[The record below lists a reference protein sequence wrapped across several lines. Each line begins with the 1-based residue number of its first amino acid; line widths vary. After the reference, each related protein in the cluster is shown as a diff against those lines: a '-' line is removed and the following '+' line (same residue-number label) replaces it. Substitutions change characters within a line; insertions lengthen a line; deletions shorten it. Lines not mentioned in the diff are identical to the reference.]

1 MSIEL
6 FKDLLQQAFGPALV
20 FPFLTTKDARE
31 LRRVCRDFLGIVAAF
46 RWHDMRTRVEKLALW
61 RRCFPNA
68 TACLISVW
76 ANVDGLVHGSFEGI
90 KWVECLRWSEW
101 YSSEYPSLF
110 ASAETLHIDKM
121 HASVDG
127 VRRVDPRCLLRV
139 RDLTIRCNLNDEHLK
154 HLAGVR
160 KLKVSGYYFSFT
172 DAGLNMLDRV
182 ESLSLH
188 RLVNYSMDPL
198 VPTLVPTLG
207 PPLVPPAFTD
217 AALAGLRSL
226 TNLCLDGV
234 HCTFTAAKLALLPLC
249 SLDLKSVDM
258 VICAGQLAALRNL
271 SFLCVSHC
279 PNVELGDEDILEM
292 SDLTQLVLDSCPA
305 QITSGGLCQLVKMQ
319 LAHGKKLKVLK
330 SPYEFEFKDRR
341 PEDDYGGYGELWPA
355 TWPWSLTLYPKKM
368 REKVMADR
376 QAILGDVDGNINYWG
391 SSLEIQTALEK
402 VAVCCLFQISI
413 VDCPLVSFTLEEYR
427 WLISPV
433 LFVGIESWLI
443 TGFEED
449 DNDEDEENGEDGE
462 DSEDDVNSVDY
473 GDEVEHEV
481 EK

>member
-1 MSIEL
+1 MSIEPL
-6 FKDLLQQAFGPALV
+6 TDLLQQAFGPALV

-76 ANVDGLVHGSFEGI
+76 ANVGGLVHGSFEGV
-90 KWVECLRWSEW
+90 KWVECLRWREW
-101 YSSEYPSLF
+101 CGSEYLSLF
-110 ASAETLHIDKM
+110 ASAETLHIDKV
-121 HASVDG
+121 HVGVDG
-127 VRRVDPRCLLRV
+127 IRQVDPRQLLRV
-139 RDLTIRCNLNDEHLK
+139 RDLSIRCNLNDEHLE
-154 HLAGVR
+154 HLTGVR

-172 DAGLNMLDRV
+172 DAGLKMLDRV

-198 VPTLVPTLG
+198 VPTLGPTLG
-207 PPLVPPAFTD
+207 SPAFTD

-234 HCTFTAAKLALLPLC
+234 HCTFTAAALLPLC
-249 SLDLKSVDM
+249 SLELKNVDM
-258 VICAGQLAALRNL
+258 VILAGQLAALRNL

-292 SDLTQLVLDSCPA
+292 PELTQLVLDSCPA
-305 QITSGGLCQLVKMQ
+305 QITSGGLCQLVEMQ
-319 LAHGKKLKVLK
+319 LARGKKLKVLK
-330 SPYEFEFKDRR
+330 NPYEFEFKDHR

-368 REKVMADR
+368 REKVEADR
-376 QAILGDVDGNINYWG
+376 QDILGDVDENINSWG

-402 VAVCCLFQISI
+402 VAVCCLFQIAI
-413 VDCPLVSFTLEEYR
+413 VDCPRVSFTLEEYH

-443 TGFEED
+443 TGFVEED
-449 DNDEDEENGEDGE
+449 DDDEDEENGEDGE

-481 EK
+481 EHKVEK

>member
-31 LRRVCRDFLGIVAAF
+31 LRRVCRDFLGIVSAF

-101 YSSEYPSLF
+101 CSSEYPSLF

-121 HASVDG
+121 HVSVDG
-127 VRRVDPRCLLRV
+127 IRQVDPRCLLRV
-139 RDLTIRCNLNDEHLK
+139 RDLTIRCNLNDEHLE
-154 HLAGVR
+154 HLARTSVR

-172 DAGLNMLDRV
+172 DAGLKMLDRV
-182 ESLSLH
+182 EGLSLH
-188 RLVNYSMDPL
+188 RLVNYSMDPP
-198 VPTLVPTLG
+198 V
-207 PPLVPPAFTD
+207 PPLGPPAFTD
-217 AALAGLRSL
+217 AALVGLRSL

-234 HCTFTAAKLALLPLC
+234 LCTFTAAKLALLPLC
-249 SLDLKSVDM
+249 SLELKNVDM

-279 PNVELGDEDILEM
+279 PNVELGDEDIWEM
-292 SDLTQLVLDSCPA
+292 PELTQLVLDSCPA
-305 QITSGGLCQLVKMQ
+305 QITSGGLCQLVEMQ
-319 LAHGKKLKVLK
+319 LARGKKLKVLK
-330 SPYEFEFKDRR
+330 IPYEFEFKDHR

-368 REKVMADR
+368 REKVEADR
-376 QAILGDVDGNINYWG
+376 QDILGDVDGNINSWG

-402 VAVCCLFQISI
+402 VAVCCLFQIAI
-413 VDCPLVSFTLEEYR
+413 VDCPRVSFTLEEYR

-433 LFVGIESWLI
+433 LFVGIESWQI
-443 TGFEED
+443 AGFDEED
-449 DNDEDEENGEDGE
+449 DSVDGE
-462 DSEDDVNSVDY
+462 DEDDSVD
-473 GDEVEHEV
+473 GEVEHEV